1 MKEKL
6 KWCNLI
12 HAYSRNWI
20 FRNVDA
26 LLFDCAGKNAST
38 RFVRSV
44 CSNKWGVFLYQFSD
58 FASVQALPD
67 VVTVPQLSQA
77 IGLSPSRTYELLD
90 EARIPYLR
98 IYKRKIIF
106 KEHLLQGLSN
116 NRIFTDVAG
125 LNAIKTLPEVFSP
138 KHLITALGVSNGFA
152 YTLVRSPGFP
162 AVMQRDRIIISKQ
175 GFIRWIRSNEL
186 YIGKEGK

>member
-1 MKEKL
+1 M
-6 KWCNLI
+6 
-12 HAYSRNWI
+12 
-20 FRNVDA
+20 
-26 LLFDCAGKNAST
+26 
-38 RFVRSV
+38 
-44 CSNKWGVFLYQFSD
+44 YQFSD

-67 VVTVPQLSQA
+67 VVTVQQLAQA
-77 IGLSPSRTYELLD
+77 IGLSPSRTYEILD
-90 EARIPYLR
+90 EAKIPYLR

-138 KHLITALGVSNGFA
+138 KYLITALGVSNGFA

-186 YIGKEGK
+186 YIGKDGK

>member
-1 MKEKL
+1 M
-6 KWCNLI
+6 
-12 HAYSRNWI
+12 YR
-20 FRNVDA
+20 
-26 LLFDCAGKNAST
+26 
-38 RFVRSV
+38 
-44 CSNKWGVFLYQFSD
+44 FSD

-67 VVTVPQLSQA
+67 VLTVPQLSDA
-77 IGLSPSRTYELLD
+77 IGLSPSRTYEILD
-90 EARIPYLR
+90 EAKIPYLR

-138 KHLITALGVSNGFA
+138 KYLITALGVSNGFA

-175 GFIRWIRSNEL
+175 GFIRWIRKNEL

>member
-1 MKEKL
+1 M
-6 KWCNLI
+6 
-12 HAYSRNWI
+12 
-20 FRNVDA
+20 
-26 LLFDCAGKNAST
+26 
-38 RFVRSV
+38 
-44 CSNKWGVFLYQFSD
+44 YQFSD

-67 VVTVPQLSQA
+67 VVTVQQLSQA

-175 GFIRWIRSNEL
+175 GFIRLIRSNEL
-186 YIGKEGK
+186 YIGKDGK

>member
-1 MKEKL
+1 M
-6 KWCNLI
+6 
-12 HAYSRNWI
+12 
-20 FRNVDA
+20 
-26 LLFDCAGKNAST
+26 
-38 RFVRSV
+38 
-44 CSNKWGVFLYQFSD
+44 YQFSD

-67 VVTVPQLSQA
+67 VVTVQQLAQA
-77 IGLSPSRTYELLD
+77 IGLSPSRTYEILD
-90 EARIPYLR
+90 EAKIPYLR

-138 KHLITALGVSNGFA
+138 KYLITALGVSNGFA

-175 GFIRWIRSNEL
+175 GFIRWIRKNEL